1 MDAAVRLVL
10 TGHTSCK
17 SLNANEI
24 LRIVKRRF
32 WLLVVPPVFG
42 LFGALL
48 YSSTI
53 PNLYTSDMLIAID
66 PQRVPDAF
74 VRSTVTV
81 GAEQR
86 LNSIA
91 VQVLSRNAL
100 EDIITSLDL
109 YPAMRAKSPTD
120 EVIEV
125 MRRDIVMQVERPR
138 TQGNGS
144 PTVSAFHVMYTYT
157 DPATAA
163 KVTQILGNRFVES
176 NASER
181 SKLAQST
188 DTFLESQLAESRKR
202 LESQE
207 LRLEAFRQRHGKE
220 LPTQLQS
227 NMQAL
232 SNAQL
237 QVQSLVESLARDRDR
252 KLVLERLYREAREA
266 PPAPAAAATG
276 AEPATASAEQ
286 RLAAARTALA
296 GLEAKYTADH
306 PDVTRARRQVADLE
320 RQAAA
325 ESAAGQGRGSAR
337 QAAVDPARLERLQ
350 QMAAELESLDRQTS
364 FKESEERRIRAE
376 IAEYQRRIEAV
387 PGLESEFIALTRD
400 YDTQQTAY
408 KELLA
413 KSSAAEVA
421 KELEDQDIAERFRIV
436 DEANV
441 PVRPQLSARWR
452 YNVGGLGVAILLSL
466 ALVAF
471 LELRDSSFRTD
482 TEVMEVLSLPV
493 LASVPYVASAAEE
506 ASRQR
511 VRLIAAAAGTVSLVV
526 MAYLAVVRRLWES
539 LT

>member
-1 MDAAVRLVL
+1 MLP
-10 TGHTSCK
+10 GK

-202 LESQE
+202 LEAIYQ
-207 LRLEAFRQRHGKE
+207 HG
-220 LPTQLQS
+220 
-227 NMQAL
+227 
-232 SNAQL
+232 
-237 QVQSLVESLARDRDR
+237 
-252 KLVLERLYREAREA
+252 
-266 PPAPAAAATG
+266 
-276 AEPATASAEQ
+276 
-286 RLAAARTALA
+286 
-296 GLEAKYTADH
+296 
-306 PDVTRARRQVADLE
+306 
-320 RQAAA
+320 
-325 ESAAGQGRGSAR
+325 
-337 QAAVDPARLERLQ
+337 
-350 QMAAELESLDRQTS
+350 
-364 FKESEERRIRAE
+364 
-376 IAEYQRRIEAV
+376 
-387 PGLESEFIALTRD
+387 
-400 YDTQQTAY
+400 
-408 KELLA
+408 
-413 KSSAAEVA
+413 
-421 KELEDQDIAERFRIV
+421 
-436 DEANV
+436 
-441 PVRPQLSARWR
+441 
-452 YNVGGLGVAILLSL
+452 
-466 ALVAF
+466 
-471 LELRDSSFRTD
+471 
-482 TEVMEVLSLPV
+482 
-493 LASVPYVASAAEE
+493 
-506 ASRQR
+506 
-511 VRLIAAAAGTVSLVV
+511 
-526 MAYLAVVRRLWES
+526 
-539 LT
+539 

>member
-1 MDAAVRLVL
+1 MLP
-10 TGHTSCK
+10 GK
-17 SLNANEI
+17 SLDANEVF
-24 LRIVKRRF
+24 RIVKRRF

-138 TQGNGS
+138 TQGNGP

-157 DPATAA
+157 DPDTAA

-188 DTFLESQLAESRKR
+188 DTFLESQLAESRKL

-207 LRLEAFRQRHGKE
+207 RRLEGFRQRHGKE

-266 PPAPAAAATG
+266 PPAPAAVATG
-276 AEPATASAEQ
+276 AEPSTASAEQ

-306 PDVTRARRQVADLE
+306 PDVARARRQVADLE

-325 ESAAGQGRGSAR
+325 ESAAGQGRGPAR

-413 KSSAAEVA
+413 KSSAAGVA
-421 KELEDQDIAERFRIV
+421 RELEDQEIAERFRIV

-452 YNVGGLGVAILLSL
+452 YNVGGFGVAILLSL

-511 VRLIAAAAGTVSLVV
+511 GRLIAAAAGTVSLMV
-526 MAYLAVVRRLWES
+526 MAYLTVVRRLWES